1 MAIPPT
7 PPTRRVSGTF
17 DEREGA
23 SSALAPSP
31 PRAHEVSRPPRR
43 GVARVRFP
51 NGDVYEGAFARG
63 LRDGRGV
70 FEEAL
75 TGHRYEGDWVRGERD
90 GEGEFVSGDGAFR
103 YSGTWRKGRR
113 AGRGRAEIHGSTYE
127 GEWKNDAFHG
137 TGVLVDTAGNQY
149 EGEFQQGRKHGS
161 GTQTYADGSKYSG
174 EWRDGVRHGT
184 GHLVARDGS
193 TYSGQWRDGVPS
205 GEGTRVAATGA
216 THRGVFADGK
226 PHGWGVA
233 TEDGVEREGEWDRG
247 AALEDCD
254 WTLKYDDGR
263 RYAGLLK
270 GGVPHGEGVMK
281 WASGESYAGAFVE
294 GKRAGRGI
302 AVFADGS
309 VYDGLWRHDHP
320 ALVGQGKLTRAD
332 GSVVFAEP
340 SPN

>member
-1 MAIPPT
+1 MPPT
-7 PPTRRVSGTF
+7 PPPRGVSGTF
-17 DEREGA
+17 DEG
-23 SSALAPSP
+23 
-31 PRAHEVSRPPRR
+31 
-43 GVARVRFP
+43 ARVRGPRARAAAGLYVRGRRDAAPQKALP

-103 YSGTWRKGRR
+103 YSGTWKKGRR

-174 EWRDGVRHGT
+174 EWRDGARHGT

-216 THRGVFADGK
+216 THRGEFADGK

-254 WTLKYDDGR
+254 WALKYDDGGAPGRSGRPPAR
-263 RYAGLLK
+263 RRGHEVGLGITA
-270 GGVPHGEGVMK
+270 GGV
-281 WASGESYAGAFVE
+281 AGR
-294 GKRAGRGI
+294 RAGRGI
-302 AVFADGS
+302 AVFGTWVNDVA
-309 VYDGLWRHDHP
+309 HDHP
-320 ALVGQGKLTRAD
+320 ALGAGASSHARRRERRVRGR
-332 GSVVFAEP
+332 
-340 SPN
+340 

>member
-1 MAIPPT
+1 MARRAASQPIGKVYGSNADASARADAPT
-7 PPTRRVSGTF
+7 DSRGSRAFGFVLAWAGTQQA
-17 DEREGA
+17 D
-23 SSALAPSP
+23 SSALVLLSQIPIQ
-31 PRAHEVSRPPRR
+31 
-43 GVARVRFP
+43 
-51 NGDVYEGAFARG
+51 
-63 LRDGRGV
+63 GV

-75 TGHRYEGDWVRGERD
+75 TGHRYEGDWVRGVRD

-103 YSGTWRKGRR
+103 YSGTGKKGRR

-174 EWRDGVRHGT
+174 EWRDGARHGT

-233 TEDGVEREGEWDRG
+233 TDDGASAASASAGTSGELPPLYGG
-247 AALEDCD
+247 ALVDSAHGYAAFSDVTIGGALRRLRFRARSPGLADALSEPFDVVLAGEPV
-254 WTLKYDDGR
+254 TLK
-263 RYAGLLK
+263 L
-270 GGVPHGEGVMK
+270 
-281 WASGESYAGAFVE
+281 SGAPLPGTVVVTAV
-294 GKRAGRGI
+294 ADGI
-302 AVFADGS
+302 AGMQTNC
-309 VYDGLWRHDHP
+309 P
-320 ALVGQGKLTRAD
+320 A
-332 GSVVFAEP
+332 
-340 SPN
+340 